1 MTVLNDEILMAFVDG
16 ELSPEQEEEVCQLL
30 AEDPA
35 AQDTLAA
42 MAKSRDLLRK
52 AFTHVLEEPVPAKL
66 LEAIRLTAQQE
77 EEDIASPPAA
87 KQTRIAQFTPK
98 PALRWAA
105 AITLIVGG
113 MAAYLSSGYLRDGE
127 IGSAPVAAVD
137 TFLDEALEQTVSGT
151 VFTRAADARPGDTAQ
166 QREIMPRLS
175 FRDHQGRFC
184 REYEEQL
191 AGSSATTSHLGVA
204 CRENGHWQ
212 PLDLAGYQGRELPKQ
227 ASPSGHYVPA
237 MGEEESGN
245 LDSLIDTLMQGSP
258 LSPAEESSLIENKW
272 NSALQL
278 KNFSSKA
285 LFVTLV
291 FP

>member
-113 MAAYLSSGYLRDGE
+113 MAAYLSSSYLGDGE
-127 IGSAPVAAVD
+127 LGTAPIAAVD
-137 TFLDEALEQTVSGT
+137 TFLDEALDNTASGM
-151 VFTRAADARPGDTAQ
+151 VFAKAVDNAVGNSAKI
-166 QREIMPRLS
+166 REIMPRLS
-175 FRDHQGRFC
+175 FRAEDGRYC
-184 REYEEQL
+184 REYEEL
-191 AGSSATTSHLGVA
+191 LVVAGADTAVSRLGVA
-204 CRENGHWQ
+204 CRDQGHWHI
-212 PLDLAGYQGRELPKQ
+212 LDLADHQGKEQPNQ
-227 ASPSGHYVPA
+227 ATQSGGPYVPA
-237 MGEEESGN
+237 MGEEGAGD
-245 LDSLIDTLMQGSP
+245 LDSFIDSIIQGSP
-258 LSPAEESSLIENKW
+258 LSPAEEATLIDKNWDTVKENQP
-272 NSALQL
+272 NL
-278 KNFSSKA
+278 
-285 LFVTLV
+285 
-291 FP
+291 